1 MVCRRRRDRT
11 TTSLRLSTRFLSA
24 ACLFAPGSSVSPIRL
39 IDDQSSYGIC
49 VKSFGALEGKKGT
62 AVGTL
67 PRGAS
72 LADHLGRNIL
82 FLGSPSSFVSS
93 PILDR
98 LKSYTP
104 TKTSYSFTNR
114 RVRIGFEYYEAL
126 LPNTLG
132 LASYRKTKLCTLES
146 IPTLPVSGSFISR
159 RQERKGSYQGRTT
172 HTHLIVF
179 FVDCYSASS
188 QTNTSSN
195 QQSNQQTGQS
205 ALSSASPTMP
215 VIIQSQQQSNPATP
229 SEHIAGGSEFDG
241 EGASTGEGA
250 SSEGGASCTSPP
262 DGKDDKTKKKN
273 RCAVCR
279 KKLGLTGFECRC
291 GGQYCA
297 VHRYSDKH
305 NCTFDY
311 RELGAQEIRRN
322 NPVVVGEKI
331 HKI

>member
-1 MVCRRRRDRT
+1 M
-11 TTSLRLSTRFLSA
+11 SA
-24 ACLFAPGSSVSPIRL
+24 AQPLW
-39 IDDQSSYGIC
+39 
-49 VKSFGALEGKKGT
+49 GT
-62 AVGTL
+62 TIAT
-67 PRGAS
+67 
-72 LADHLGRNIL
+72 D
-82 FLGSPSSFVSS
+82 
-93 PILDR
+93 
-98 LKSYTP
+98 K
-104 TKTSYSFTNR
+104 
-114 RVRIGFEYYEAL
+114 
-126 LPNTLG
+126 
-132 LASYRKTKLCTLES
+132 KTKLCTLKS
-146 IPTLPVSGSFISR
+146 IPILPVSGSLISR
-159 RQERKGSYQGRTT
+159 KQERRGSYKGRTT
-172 HTHLIVF
+172 HTHLIVL
-179 FVDCYSASS
+179 FVDLATMERESNSMQALCRSGCGFYGNPSTDGLCSLCYKEALKKKQQPPPTGYSTSS

-215 VIIQSQQQSNPATP
+215 VIIQSQQQSSPATP